1 MISVGAI
8 FLENLVELLLGL
20 IVTFNVA
27 AYSFLWKKIND
38 VDNETDKN
46 SETLNVILHR
56 IFGIEE
62 DPTDQGYIMETENKL
77 DKITD
82 NLERIAD
89 KQNEACESRERME
102 KDIQSIMEVLE
113 REEKV
118 TVKPSD
124 FDD

>member
-8 FLENLVELLLGL
+8 FIENLVELLLGL

-27 AYSFLWKKIND
+27 AYSFLWKKVQNVGD
-38 VDNETDKN
+38 ETDKN

-56 IFGIEE
+56 IFGIEQ
-62 DPTDQGYIMETENKL
+62 DPTDEGYIMETENRFDKFGDKL
-77 DKITD
+77 
-82 NLERIAD
+82 EEIAE
-89 KQNEACESRERME
+89 KQNEACESRGRME
-102 KDIQSIMEVLE
+102 EDIQSIMEVLE

-124 FDD
+124 FND